1 MGNRSRLI
9 RGRDAGVREGELVLD
24 FAGAIRTKVGLWVDR
39 SVGLWV
45 DKEPFCLQIR
55 ENDSLQVVRK
65 K

>member
-24 FAGAIRTKVGLWVDR
+24 FAGAIRTKVGLWVD
-39 SVGLWV
+39 
-45 DKEPFCLQIR
+45 KEPFCLQIR